1 MTAQIIT
8 TPSGERLV
16 ILPETE
22 YESLLVAAE
31 DTATVERFRRRFAAD
46 EEELIPS
53 AIVDRILDGESRIRV
68 WREHRG
74 LTASALA
81 EMAGLDP
88 SDMVDIEGGTAE
100 ATVETLRRLASA
112 LNLSLDDLAG

>member
-1 MTAQIIT
+1 MIEVDLPMAAQIIT

-31 DTATVERFRRRFAAD
+31 DAADTATVERFRRRFAAD

-53 AIVDRILDGESRIRV
+53 AIVDRILDGENRIRV

-81 EMAGLDP
+81 ETAGLDP
-88 SDMVDIEGGTAE
+88 SDMVDIEGGA
-100 ATVETLRRLASA
+100 A
-112 LNLSLDDLAG
+112 